1 MRKRSEKLQI
11 VRPDIFY
18 DLPKLKKNQVFLSCA
33 DPNLMDDSC
42 RPYTNNGNWPEWWKE
57 LSGSDGSLK
66 RCSGTSDYLA
76 TGFTIPLW
84 AKLMI
89 RPSLNGKNWDARFD
103 LVTDMGDFGIESFM
117 YSQTGE
123 CPVTRVR
130 KLQESNYIKVINP
143 WLIKT
148 PPGWSS
154 LFLPPLWDPNPNYT
168 MLPAIVNTDYY
179 HNAHMV
185 MNILTDEPFELEAG
199 KAIWHV
205 IPFKR
210 EKDIKITWGDEIAYT
225 LLRWRGFG
233 GAFMAKRQK
242 SKYKRMQREADA
254 EVQVNNKSLFSKI
267 FKSKN

>member
-1 MRKRSEKLQI
+1 MRKRSQKLKI
-11 VRPDIFY
+11 VSPRIFNEI
-18 DLPKLKKNQVFLSCA
+18 PKLKGGEVFITPQSKF
-33 DPNLMDDSC
+33 LMDDSC
-42 RPYTNNGNWPEWWKE
+42 RPYKNNGNWPEWWKN
-57 LSGSDGSLK
+57 LSGNEGSVK

-76 TGFTIPLW
+76 SGFTIPLW
-84 AKLMI
+84 ASLMF
-89 RPSLNGKNWDARFD
+89 RPSINGKMWEVKFD
-103 LVTDMGDFGIESFM
+103 LTNEVGDFGIEGFS
-117 YSQTGE
+117 YDQTGE
-123 CPVTRVR
+123 CPVSKIR
-130 KLQESNYIKVINP
+130 KLPQANYIKVINP

-148 PPGWSS
+148 APGWSC
-154 LFLPPLWDPNPNYT
+154 LFLPTLWDPNPNYT

>member
-1 MRKRSEKLQI
+1 M
-11 VRPDIFY
+11 F
-18 DLPKLKKNQVFLSCA
+18 
-33 DPNLMDDSC
+33 
-42 RPYTNNGNWPEWWKE
+42 
-57 LSGSDGSLK
+57 
-66 RCSGTSDYLA
+66 
-76 TGFTIPLW
+76 
-84 AKLMI
+84 
-89 RPSLNGKNWDARFD
+89 RPSINGKMWEVKFD
-103 LVTDMGDFGIESFM
+103 LTNEVGDFGIEGFS
-117 YSQTGE
+117 YDQTGE
-123 CPVTRVR
+123 CPVSQIR
-130 KLQESNYIKVINP
+130 KLPQANYVKVINP

-148 PPGWSS
+148 APGWSC
-154 LFLPPLWDPNPNYT
+154 LFLPTLWDPNPNYT

-254 EVQVNNKSLFSKI
+254 EVQVNKKSLFSKI